1 MKKIN
6 LNFSGFQRFWVVAK
20 SYWWESEEKW
30 KAIGLLLLLIFLLIF
45 HAQMN
50 VLQNSQRGE
59 FVSALA
65 NQDAGRFWQA
75 VLMYL
80 GAVLIYMLILA
91 FSHYLED
98 KVRWFWRGWL
108 TNFYLQKYMKNQ
120 KFYQLGSWTGKI
132 DNPDQRISEDIENFC
147 HMALALFMH
156 FSRAFFNIFAFGIV
170 LWSIS
175 HNLVIFIIVYAC
187 VGTLITTV
195 GFGSILIPLKAE
207 QLNREANFRFGLVR
221 VRENAESIAFYRGAI
236 RELNNLKQIF
246 NRVLSNYN
254 KIISWERNLEIFS
267 NGYQAITW
275 VLPALILGP
284 RILAGDTEV
293 GVLTEAGGAF
303 INVFNSLIVL
313 IRQFE
318 RMTNFVAAIER
329 LESFEKV
336 LDEPQTLPTEGTPKI
351 DIVEDVRLHLEHLT
365 LQTPNYQRTLVK
377 DVSVEVKAGEGLL
390 IAGASGGGKSSIL
403 RAIASLWNSGTGAVY
418 RPKLEEILFLPQR
431 PYMILGSLRDQLL
444 YPRTDLNISDPEIYR
459 VLEQV
464 NLPNLVER
472 LGGLDVI
479 EDWEHFLS
487 IGEQQRVA
495 FARLLLTKPSYAILD
510 EATSALD
517 VKNEQNLYK
526 HLQSQS
532 TTYISVGHRPT
543 LLQYHQQVLEVV
555 GDETWRVSSAQDY
568 KFLATG

>member
-1 MKKIN
+1 M
-6 LNFSGFQRFWVVAK
+6 AK

-30 KAIGLLLLLIFLLIF
+30 KAIGLLLFLIFLLIF

-59 FVSALA
+59 FVSGLA
-65 NQDAGRFWQA
+65 NQDAERFWRA

-91 FSHYLED
+91 YSHYLED

-108 TNFYLQKYMKNQ
+108 TNYYLQKYMKNQ
-120 KFYQLGSWTGKI
+120 NFYELGSWAGKI

-175 HNLVIFIIVYAC
+175 HNLVILLIVYAC
-187 VGTLITTV
+187 VGMLITTV
-195 GFGSILIPLKAE
+195 GFGSILIPLKTE
-207 QLNREANFRFGLVR
+207 QLKREANFRFGLVR
-221 VRENAESIAFYRGAI
+221 IRENAESIAFYRGAI

-254 KIISWERNLEIFS
+254 KIITWERNLEIFS

-284 RILAGDTEV
+284 KILAGDTEV
-293 GVLTEAGGAF
+293 GILTEAGGAF

-336 LDEPQTLPTEGTPKI
+336 LDEPQISLTEENSTI
-351 DIVEDVRLHLEHLT
+351 EVVEDSNLHLEHLT
-365 LQTPNYQRTLVK
+365 LQTPNYQRTLVQ
-377 DVSVEVKAGEGLL
+377 DVSVEVKAGEGVL
-390 IAGASGGGKSSIL
+390 ITGASGCGKSSIL
-403 RAIASLWNSGTGAVY
+403 RAIASLWNSGSGTIH

-431 PYMILGSLRDQLL
+431 PYLIFGSLRDQLL
-444 YPRTDLNISDPEIYR
+444 YPRTDLNISDAEIYQ
-459 VLEQV
+459 VLEEV
-464 NLPNLVER
+464 NLPDLAER
-472 LGGLDVI
+472 FGGLDVI
-479 EDWEHFLS
+479 EDWERVFS
-487 IGEQQRVA
+487 MGEQQRVA
-495 FARLLLTKPSYAILD
+495 FARLLLTQPRYAILD

-526 HLQSQS
+526 HLQSLS

-555 GDETWRVSSAQDY
+555 GDETWRVSCAQDY
-568 KFLATG
+568 KFLASS

>member
-6 LNFSGFQRFWVVAK
+6 LKFSSFKSFWVVAK

-30 KAIGLLLLLIFLLIF
+30 KAIGLLLFLIFLLIF

-50 VLQNSQRGE
+50 VLQNSQKGE
-59 FVSALA
+59 FISALA
-65 NQDAGRFWQA
+65 TQDAERFWRA

-80 GAVLIYMLILA
+80 GAVVIYMLILA
-91 FSHYLED
+91 YSHYLED

-108 TNFYLQKYMKNQ
+108 TNYYLQKYMKNQ
-120 KFYQLGSWTGKI
+120 KFYDLGSWTGKI

-147 HMALALFMH
+147 HMALVLFMH
-156 FSRAFFNIFAFGIV
+156 FTRAFFNIFAFGIV

-175 HNLVIFIIVYAC
+175 HNLVILLIVYAC
-187 VGTLITTV
+187 VGMLITTV
-195 GFGSILIPLKAE
+195 GFGSILIPLKTE
-207 QLNREANFRFGLVR
+207 QLKREANFRFGLVR
-221 VRENAESIAFYRGAI
+221 IRENAESIAFYKGAI

-254 KIISWERNLEIFS
+254 KIITWERNLEIFS

-303 INVFNSLIVL
+303 INVFNSLIVI

-336 LDEPQTLPTEGTPKI
+336 LDEPKILPTEETPRI
-351 DIVEDVRLHLEHLT
+351 EVVEDSGLHLEHLT
-365 LQTPNYQRTLVK
+365 LQTPNYQRTLVQ
-377 DVSVEVKAGEGLL
+377 DISLEVKAGEGVL
-390 IAGASGGGKSSIL
+390 ITGVSGCGKSSIL
-403 RAIASLWNSGTGAVY
+403 RAIASLWNSGSGKIY

-431 PYMILGSLRDQLL
+431 PYLIFGSLRDQLL
-444 YPRTDLNISDPEIYR
+444 YPRTDLNISDAEVYR
-459 VLEQV
+459 VLEKV
-464 NLPNLVER
+464 NLPDIAER
-472 LGGLDVI
+472 FGGLDRI
-479 EDWEHFLS
+479 KDWERVFS
-487 IGEQQRVA
+487 MGEQQRVA
-495 FARLLLTKPSYAILD
+495 FARLLLTQPPYAILD

-517 VKNEQNLYK
+517 VKNEANLYK
-526 HLQSQS
+526 HLQSLS

-543 LLQYHQQVLEVV
+543 LLEYHQQVLEVV

>member
-6 LNFSGFQRFWVVAK
+6 LNFNSFKSFWVVAK

-30 KAIGLLLLLIFLLIF
+30 KAIGLLLFLIFLLIF

-59 FVSALA
+59 FVSGLA
-65 NQDAGRFWQA
+65 NQDAERFWRA

-91 FSHYLED
+91 YSHYLED

-108 TNFYLQKYMKNQ
+108 TNYYLQKYMKNQ
-120 KFYQLGSWTGKI
+120 NFYELGSWAGKI

-175 HNLVIFIIVYAC
+175 HNLVILLIVYAC
-187 VGTLITTV
+187 VGMLITTV
-195 GFGSILIPLKAE
+195 GFGSILIPLKTE
-207 QLNREANFRFGLVR
+207 QLKREANFRFGLVR
-221 VRENAESIAFYRGAI
+221 IRENAESIAFYRGAI

-254 KIISWERNLEIFS
+254 KIITWERNLEIFS

-293 GVLTEAGGAF
+293 GILTEAGGAF

-336 LDEPQTLPTEGTPKI
+336 LDEPQISLTEENSTI
-351 DIVEDVRLHLEHLT
+351 EVVEDSSLHLEHLT
-365 LQTPNYQRTLVK
+365 LQTPNYQRTLVQ
-377 DVSVEVKAGEGLL
+377 DVSVEVKAGEGVL
-390 IAGASGGGKSSIL
+390 ITGASGCGKSSIL
-403 RAIASLWNSGTGAVY
+403 RAIASLWNSGSGTIH

-431 PYMILGSLRDQLL
+431 PYLIFGSLRDQLL
-444 YPRTDLNISDPEIYR
+444 YPRTDLNISDAEIYQ
-459 VLEQV
+459 VLEEV
-464 NLPNLVER
+464 NLPDLAER
-472 LGGLDVI
+472 FSGLDGI
-479 EDWEHFLS
+479 EDWERVFS
-487 IGEQQRVA
+487 MGEQQRVA
-495 FARLLLTKPSYAILD
+495 FARLLLTQPRYAILD

-526 HLQSQS
+526 HLQRLS

-543 LLQYHQQVLEVV
+543 LLEYHQQVLEVV
-555 GDETWRVSSAQDY
+555 GDETWRVSCAQDY
-568 KFLATG
+568 KFLASS

>member
-1 MKKIN
+1 M
-6 LNFSGFQRFWVVAK
+6 AK

-30 KAIGLLLLLIFLLIF
+30 KAIGLLLFLIFLLIF

-65 NQDAGRFWQA
+65 NQDAERFWRA

-91 FSHYLED
+91 YSHYLED

-108 TNFYLQKYMKNQ
+108 TNYYLQKYMKNQ
-120 KFYQLGSWTGKI
+120 NFYELGSWAGKI

-175 HNLVIFIIVYAC
+175 HNLVILLIVYAC
-187 VGTLITTV
+187 VGMLITTV
-195 GFGSILIPLKAE
+195 GFGSILIPLKTE
-207 QLNREANFRFGLVR
+207 QLKREANFRFGLVR
-221 VRENAESIAFYRGAI
+221 IRENAESIAFYRGAI

-254 KIISWERNLEIFS
+254 KIITWERNLEIFS

-293 GVLTEAGGAF
+293 GILTEAGGAF

-336 LDEPQTLPTEGTPKI
+336 LDEPQISLTEENSTI
-351 DIVEDVRLHLEHLT
+351 EVVEDSSLHLEHLT
-365 LQTPNYQRTLVK
+365 LQTPNYQRTLVQ
-377 DVSVEVKAGEGLL
+377 DVSVEVKAGEGVL
-390 IAGASGGGKSSIL
+390 ITGASGCGKSSIL
-403 RAIASLWNSGTGAVY
+403 RAIASLWNSGSGTIH

-431 PYMILGSLRDQLL
+431 PYLIFGSLRDQLL
-444 YPRTDLNISDPEIYR
+444 YPRTDLNISDAEIYQ
-459 VLEQV
+459 VLEEV
-464 NLPNLVER
+464 NLPDLAER
-472 LGGLDVI
+472 FSGLDGI
-479 EDWEHFLS
+479 EDWERVFS
-487 IGEQQRVA
+487 MGEQQRVA
-495 FARLLLTKPSYAILD
+495 FARLLLTQPRYAILD

-526 HLQSQS
+526 HLQRLS

-543 LLQYHQQVLEVV
+543 LLEYHQQVLEVV
-555 GDETWRVSSAQDY
+555 GDETWRVSCAQDY
-568 KFLATG
+568 KFLASS